1 MIGIQDIIIREVS
14 TDDVNGVDPNVR
26 SDHRYDLCLGALY
39 GEEIIGVM
47 TARKIDGN
55 TCAIDHFYV
64 LPIFRSIGVG
74 RKLVGAMERMLA
86 GGSFDTMRFKFNSKE
101 HSADLFSKFL
111 AETLGVSPYQISS
124 LYRIEVGK
132 LRDIFIN
139 RYFADGSSPL
149 DGFNVVFLS
158 DLSEAKIKEY
168 SSSIDAS
175 IPASLHPFDSKS
187 SIIRECSLL
196 VFNEEQEI
204 IAWTLPER
212 IRHNEVGVMTTYV
225 AAPYRTS
232 LLGLAL
238 WHRLYLR
245 SLELSSLRGVKWVSF
260 YFDVNDSQNVKLY
273 RLLFGQEE
281 QAHYFCA
288 DYLLSTC
295 ENTPSYDK

>member
-1 MIGIQDIIIREVS
+1 MIKIQDIVIREVS

-26 SDHRYDLCLGALY
+26 SDHRYDLCLGALSS
-39 GEEIIGVM
+39 EEIIGVM
-47 TARKIDGN
+47 TARRIDEN

-74 RKLVGAMERMLA
+74 RKLVVTMEQMLA
-86 GGSFDTMRFKFNSKE
+86 EYSFDTMRFKFNSKE
-101 HSADLFSKFL
+101 HSTDLFCKFL
-111 AETLGVSPYQISS
+111 AVVLGVIPYQISS
-124 LYRIEVGK
+124 LYRMEVGK
-132 LRDIFIN
+132 LRDIFIK
-139 RYFADGSSPL
+139 RYFEDDSSPL

-158 DLSEAKIKEY
+158 DLSEMEIKEY

-175 IPASLHPFDSKS
+175 IPASLHPFDTKS

-196 VFNEEQEI
+196 VLTEEQEI

-212 IRHNEVGVMTTYV
+212 IRHNEVGIMTTYV
-225 AAPYRTS
+225 AAPYRTA

-238 WHRLYLR
+238 WHRLYSR
-245 SLELSSLRGVKWVSF
+245 FLELSQYKHIKWASF

-288 DYLLSTC
+288 DHILPTC
-295 ENTPSYDK
+295 ENTTSYDK